1 MSTPTPPPFPS
12 YTSYNAKT
20 LLQHVDTLKQI
31 VNELRTELDAL
42 KVSCC
47 AKPVKE
53 VQKPATK
60 SEVI

>member
-31 VNELRTELDAL
+31 INELRIEVETL
-42 KVSCC
+42 KTSCK
-47 AKPVKE
+47 APAVKE
-53 VQKPATK
+53 DKKPATK

>member
-31 VNELRTELDAL
+31 VNEMRTELDAL
-42 KVSCC
+42 KASCK
-47 AKPVKE
+47 AVPVKE
-53 VQKPATK
+53 DKKPTTK